1 MNEPIAE
8 EVVRLANRTT
18 ALTLLTMLFLTVGIV
33 ALPITFRDN
42 VRPPLRVLSAMPAA
56 VATASGLAAAW
67 TRAQWRSARQ
77 RLDAELAHASESSAP
92 GTR

>member
-1 MNEPIAE
+1 MNAPPAD

-18 ALTLLTMLFLTVGIV
+18 ALTLLTMLLLTVGIV
-33 ALPITFRDN
+33 ALPVAFRDN
-42 VRPPLRVLSAMPAA
+42 VRPPLRVLSVMPAA

-67 TRAQWRSARQ
+67 SRGQWRAARQ
-77 RLDAELAHASESSAP
+77 RLDAELARASESTTT